1 MLFHTKFY
9 QLISTRSFSLNGSFW
24 FVVWKCGDAQ
34 LVLITMELLPITK
47 KGGYCKNIISVFG
60 GSEEAKVIGGETQ
73 QQRDVTK
80 GKAITGVL
88 SIIFNHRCRG
98 FRSPVSENHGISR
111 GGLPKKTPR
120 KPRPDE
126 KKFPSDGL
134 PGKTWF
140 HVGFLEHHNG

>member
-1 MLFHTKFY
+1 MIAMLFHTKFY

-98 FRSPVSENHGISR
+98 FRSPSLKTMAYQEVDSQKRRHGSR
-111 GGLPKKTPR
+111 GQMKKKSSPLMDCR
-120 KPRPDE
+120 VRPGSMLD
-126 KKFPSDGL
+126 S
-134 PGKTWF
+134 
-140 HVGFLEHHNG
+140 